1 MNIKLA
7 DNLQLLR
14 KQKGVTQEEL
24 AEVFGVTSQSISKW
38 HLSVSD

>member
-24 AEVFGVTSQSISKW
+24 AEVFGVTSQVFQSGN
-38 HLSVSD
+38 